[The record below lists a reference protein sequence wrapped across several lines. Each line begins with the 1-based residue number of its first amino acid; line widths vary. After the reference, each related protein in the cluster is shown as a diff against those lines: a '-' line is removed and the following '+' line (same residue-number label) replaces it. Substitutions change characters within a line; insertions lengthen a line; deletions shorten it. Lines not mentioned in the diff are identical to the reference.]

1 MFSPSFECSLDG
13 LRSAVR
19 LRFTLW
25 GMTPDQS
32 EARAALYVDSYRV
45 TSGTIEPRLLRRR
58 IEKIIEDIEHL
69 TECCTDGGCAD
80 LVHDHEE
87 SRIVTPVS

>member
-32 EARAALYVDSYRV
+32 EARAALYVDNYRL
-45 TSGTIEPRLLRRR
+45 TGAQWWELLRQR
-58 IEKIIEDIEHL
+58 IELVIADIEHL
-69 TECCTDGGCAD
+69 TDCDVQKCPDTAHVVPEIREPA
-80 LVHDHEE
+80 
-87 SRIVTPVS
+87 TPVS